1 MNSPCVSGIAAAT
14 TASSFLVVL
23 VVGAAVVVV
32 GAAVV
37 VVGAAVVVVVVVG
50 AAVVVVVVVVAAV
63 IGAATASAIPP
74 RKDRQFAEKLHQGFY
89 ASLTQI
95 VAPKIYPCKANAM
108 VSTKHT
114 FTSLCYAFLYF
125 RCEQQIETDPI
136 WHKIGGQSYMENL
149 KERTSTYTRNNLNAM
164 RYHTK

>member
-1 MNSPCVSGIAAAT
+1 MNSPCVSGTAAAT

-23 VVGAAVVVV
+23 VVG
-32 GAAVV
+32 AVV

-63 IGAATASAIPP
+63 IGAATAPAIPP

-108 VSTKHT
+108 VGTKHT
-114 FTSLCYAFLYF
+114 ITSLCYACCYL
-125 RCEQQIETDPI
+125 RCEKQIGTDPI

-149 KERTSTYTRNNLNAM
+149 KERRSTYTRNYLNAK